1 MAELERSQRR
11 FLRAVEAAL
20 AEEDQGYARYRRAR
34 RRVKDDMHFRPA
46 PLAYDES
53 GFPLP
58 PERPGLARRVARM
71 LNS

>member
-1 MAELERSQRR
+1 MADRERSQTR

-20 AEEDQGYARYRRAR
+20 AEEDRGYAHYRRAR
-34 RRVKDDMHFRPA
+34 RRLKDDTLFRPA

-71 LNS
+71 LGS